1 MRETSQRTSA
11 RRRRRRSTRRRDVG
25 SLTTPH
31 VSTALATPH
40 ACRGEHTRA
49 NATRVRDA
57 TTHEYCANVS
67 VDRTVRTKRADEMHP
82 RETATTSKTSPT
94 RRLTD
99 DQWDSNTPQRREN
112 ARHHAITLHENAL
125 SSHGACN
132 KRARHPRHR
141 DDSHDAR
148 WANADKTAARTGTSA
163 TRPRGM
169 RSHAALCK
177 T

>member
-1 MRETSQRTSA
+1 MTILTQRDRRDDVRRAAHMSCQHNHEGDVTTHERATTKTPEHTSK
-11 RRRRRRSTRRRDVG
+11 RRWFADDSTR
-25 SLTTPH
+25 
-31 VSTALATPH
+31 
-40 ACRGEHTRA
+40 
-49 NATRVRDA
+49 
-57 TTHEYCANVS
+57 EYCANVS

-99 DQWDSNTPQRREN
+99 DQWDSNTTQRREN

-141 DDSHDAR
+141 DNSHDAR